1 MDKNK
6 DYYAILGV
14 HPTAEIAVIE
24 AAYKALA
31 KRYHPDVSQDNPEEA
46 HRRMQEIN
54 EAYEILSDK
63 TKRKEYDDLK
73 GSGTQ
78 EAEDFF
84 RGEEDVE
91 PEYDPL
97 DEDWKVA
104 LEYFPELE
112 EYLSKLRRISW
123 KLGYAFKAYI
133 VDSKDYEIGAKI
145 YTQMYE
151 EFIERYFGNNKSIV
165 EFANSLIAINNKQA
179 LKELNKVVKVLDI
192 DRSFKKA
199 EDIITKIK
207 IKYKIRQDDPI
218 AKGKRKMGEKS
229 ERDNESDKLK
239 NKTKPFFGYFVVVL
253 LLVVGIVLYL
263 LMANVEEEQFPE
275 EELPVVEVPDPLPEP
290 IFLSLESFVV
300 KLKNG
305 KNFFKT
311 TIQLM
316 ISEPDAAAY
325 LNVRMIE
332 VKDIVLAE
340 LQDLSLEDLKQ
351 SKSREDLRQRL
362 ISSISQ
368 IFPNKPT
375 WEDPEP
381 IRKVLFEEFVVQ

>member
-54 EAYEILSDK
+54 EAYEVLSNT

-78 EAEDFF
+78 EAGDFF

-112 EYLSKLRRISW
+112 EYLNKLRRISW
-123 KLGYAFKAYI
+123 KLGYGFKAYI
-133 VDSKDYEIGAKI
+133 VETKNYEIGAKI

-151 EFIERYFGNNKSIV
+151 EFIERYFGENK
-165 EFANSLIAINNKQA
+165 AINEYAKKLIFLKEKKA
-179 LKELNKVVKVLDI
+179 LAELNKVVRILGINKSFEKTEEVIFKIEKRFNLGSFAQREKDDGSSSDISDVL
-192 DRSFKKA
+192 SSV
-199 EDIITKIK
+199 IIAAFI
-207 IKYKIRQDDPI
+207 I
-218 AKGKRKMGEKS
+218 
-229 ERDNESDKLK
+229 L
-239 NKTKPFFGYFVVVL
+239 VL
-253 LLVVGIVLYL
+253 SWILL
-263 LMANVEEEQFPE
+263 
-275 EELPVVEVPDPLPEP
+275 
-290 IFLSLESFVV
+290 
-300 KLKNG
+300 
-305 KNFFKT
+305 
-311 TIQLM
+311 
-316 ISEPDAAAY
+316 
-325 LNVRMIE
+325 
-332 VKDIVLAE
+332 
-340 LQDLSLEDLKQ
+340 
-351 SKSREDLRQRL
+351 
-362 ISSISQ
+362 
-368 IFPNKPT
+368 
-375 WEDPEP
+375 
-381 IRKVLFEEFVVQ
+381 